1 MQPVKDGFEDRMAEP
16 GMFQNDRRKLQDQD
30 RKVQHHTPD
39 DLEHDRMMLPVQDRH
54 VYVPWQAKVKDQRDD
69 ERSILQSLATALHVK
84 MSYFFDDFE
93 PTQVLHVKAGHRP
106 TISSKGVRIE
116 GLDGKLNYQEIE
128 PFLVSMKPN
137 SGSGERQ
144 VVHTGHEMVY
154 CLSGTVEYLI
164 DGKIYSLETG
174 DFLLFEAHLPHLWRN
189 VTNQDATILL
199 VLQASGQAAQSVER
213 HFSDYPSL
221 RHIGK

>member
-1 MQPVKDGFEDRMAEP
+1 MEKKGSVGHKLRVIREERGLSQRELAQRASISTNAISLIERDENSPSVSTL
-16 GMFQNDRRKLQDQD
+16 QN
-30 RKVQHHTPD
+30 
-39 DLEHDRMMLPVQDRH
+39 
-54 VYVPWQAKVKDQRDD
+54 
-69 ERSILQSLATALHVK
+69 LAAALNIK
-84 MSYFFDDFE
+84 MSYFFDDHE
-93 PTQVLHVKAGHRP
+93 PTQVLHVKAENRP
-106 TISSKGVRIE
+106 AIDSKGVKIE

-128 PFLVSMKPN
+128 PFLVTLKPN

-154 CLSGTVEYLI
+154 CLSGNVEYLI
-164 DGKIYSLETG
+164 DGQIYSLEAG

-189 VTNQDATILL
+189 VTVKDATILL
-199 VLQASGQAAQSVER
+199 ILQASGQAAQSVER

>member
-1 MQPVKDGFEDRMAEP
+1 MKKKGSVGNKLRIIREERGLSQRELAQRASISTNAISLIERDENSPSVSTL
-16 GMFQNDRRKLQDQD
+16 QN
-30 RKVQHHTPD
+30 
-39 DLEHDRMMLPVQDRH
+39 
-54 VYVPWQAKVKDQRDD
+54 
-69 ERSILQSLATALHVK
+69 LAAALNVR
-84 MSYFFDDFE
+84 MSYFFDDYE
-93 PTQVLHVKAGHRP
+93 PTQILHVKAGNRP
-106 TISSKGVRIE
+106 AISSKGVKIE

-128 PFLVSMKPN
+128 PFLVTLNPN

-154 CLSGTVEYLI
+154 CLSGNVEYLI
-164 DGKIYSLETG
+164 DGQIYSLEAG

-189 VTNQDATILL
+189 VTAEDATILL
-199 VLQASGQAAQSVER
+199 ILQASGQAAQSVER